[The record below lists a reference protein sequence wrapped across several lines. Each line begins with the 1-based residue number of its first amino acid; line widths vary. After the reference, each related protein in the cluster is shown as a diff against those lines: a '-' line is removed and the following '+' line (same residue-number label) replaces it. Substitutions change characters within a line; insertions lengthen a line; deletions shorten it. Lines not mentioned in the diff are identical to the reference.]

1 MHKRNTKLNAISFTN
16 KKLHTI
22 SCTVVEVSIKPLFS
36 DEPEVVLRMSPS
48 SPINELDRRNVTL
61 FCDVISGNPAT
72 LNSVKWF
79 MDGEL
84 LIQLPM
90 CHNEL
95 EYEIFYPKN
104 SIMDL
109 MMTANE
115 HDLCDVDPSKLLLF
129 GSKIFHGNFSCEATN
144 DAGWSERS
152 PEESL
157 EIYCKSIHKS
167 SFIYIIAGITKIS
180 HSYLFAYSV
189 SL

>member
-22 SCTVVEVSIKPLFS
+22 SCTAVEVSIKPLFS

-79 MDGEL
+79 MDGVL
-84 LIQLPM
+84 LKQLPM

-95 EYEIFYPKN
+95 EYDIIDAE
-104 SIMDL
+104 S
-109 MMTANE
+109 TGANNDE
-115 HDLCDVDPSKLLLF
+115 DDLCDIDPSKLLLEHVT
-129 GSKIFHGNFSCEATN
+129 KLFHGNFSCEATN

-157 EIYCKSIHKS
+157 EIHCK
-167 SFIYIIAGITKIS
+167 
-180 HSYLFAYSV
+180 
-189 SL
+189 

>member
-1 MHKRNTKLNAISFTN
+1 MHKRNTKQKCNIFHD

-22 SCTVVEVSIKPLFS
+22 SCTAVEVSIKTLFS

-61 FCDVISGNPAT
+61 FCGVISGNPAT

-79 MDGEL
+79 MDGVL
-84 LIQLPM
+84 LKQLPM

-95 EYEIFYPKN
+95 EYDIIDAESTGMN
-104 SIMDL
+104 ND
-109 MMTANE
+109 E
-115 HDLCDVDPSKLLLF
+115 DDLCDIDPSKLLLEHVT
-129 GSKIFHGNFSCEATN
+129 KLFHGNFSCEATN

-157 EIYCKSIHKS
+157 EIHCK
-167 SFIYIIAGITKIS
+167 
-180 HSYLFAYSV
+180 
-189 SL
+189 